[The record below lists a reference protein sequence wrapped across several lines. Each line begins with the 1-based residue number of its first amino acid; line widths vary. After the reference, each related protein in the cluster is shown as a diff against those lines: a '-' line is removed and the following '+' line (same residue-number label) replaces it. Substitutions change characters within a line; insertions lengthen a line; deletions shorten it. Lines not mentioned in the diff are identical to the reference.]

1 MDAIYTILNMNHPES
16 PPKPK
21 QVKLPDI
28 PKPVSP
34 VKREKFTIYPR

>member
-1 MDAIYTILNMNHPES
+1 MDAIYTILNMNHSES

-21 QVKLPDI
+21 PQPATQPSK
-28 PKPVSP
+28 P